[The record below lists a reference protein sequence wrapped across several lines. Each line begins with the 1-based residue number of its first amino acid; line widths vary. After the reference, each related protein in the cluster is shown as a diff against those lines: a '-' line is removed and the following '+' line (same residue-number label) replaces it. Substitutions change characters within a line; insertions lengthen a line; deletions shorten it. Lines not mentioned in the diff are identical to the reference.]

1 MASLDW
7 HLTRTDG
14 VTLVELIVTGGPGER
29 IRVESNL
36 EPVWPPRRQGVP
48 AAGWDGAAFT
58 GTVDAGEQLVVGY
71 ATPAEPVEPPATLAP
86 PRDPGADRGVDARDL
101 IRTLGDPRPVG
112 AAVRP
117 DSQGTLLVGS
127 NRDDTV
133 GRRSAAVTTT
143 PTTGTQSDDLGVEAW
158 FGAVERRLDTA
169 ETLTSVTDAAEA
181 QSAVASVG
189 GIPAVRE
196 LAAAIESD
204 RRRLGRLRGRIVS
217 LDEHVRAVD
226 VPVETLERLA

>member
-29 IRVESNL
+29 IRVESNV

-48 AAGWDGAAFT
+48 AAGWDGT
-58 GTVDAGEQLVVGY
+58 GFSGTIEAREQLVVGY
-71 ATPAEPVEPPATLAP
+71 ASPAKPVEPPATLVA
-86 PRDPGADRGVDARDL
+86 PRDPGADREIDARDL

-117 DSQGTLLVGS
+117 DAQRVLSVGAD
-127 NRDDTV
+127 RDDTA
-133 GRRSAAVTTT
+133 GRTPTAVTAT
-143 PTTGTQSDDLGVEAW
+143 PTTETRSDDLGVEAW
-158 FGAVERRLDTA
+158 FGAVEQRLDTA

-181 QSAVASVG
+181 QAAVASVG
-189 GIPAVRE
+189 GIPAIRE
-196 LAAAIESD
+196 LAAALESD
-204 RRRLGRLRGRIVS
+204 RRRLGRLRGRIAS
-217 LDEHVRAVD
+217 LDEHVRGVE

>member
-29 IRVESNL
+29 IRLESNV

-48 AAGWDGAAFT
+48 AAGWDGTGFS
-58 GTVDAGEQLVVGY
+58 GTVEAGEQLVVGY
-71 ATPAEPVEPPATLAP
+71 ASPAEPVEPPATLVA
-86 PRDPGADRGVDARDL
+86 PRDPGADREVDARDL

-117 DSQGTLLVGS
+117 DSQRVLSVDAD
-127 NRDDTV
+127 RDDTV
-133 GRRSAAVTTT
+133 GRTPTAVTAT
-143 PTTGTQSDDLGVEAW
+143 PTTETRSDDLGVEAW
-158 FGAVERRLDTA
+158 FGAVERRLDAA

-196 LAAAIESD
+196 LAAALESD
-204 RRRLGRLRGRIVS
+204 RRRLGRLRGRIAS
-217 LDEHVRAVD
+217 LDEHVRAVE